1 MNTEGFLKYFM
12 YSRLPFGRE
21 EILCILKLFLIYT
34 MEISYL
40 QATLKSLLL
49 LAMKPAFENPFL

>member
-21 EILCILKLFLIYT
+21 DILCILKLFLIYT

-40 QATLKSLLL
+40 QATLK
-49 LAMKPAFENPFL
+49 EPFALGYETCI